1 MNKVVSTERG
11 KGEQVF
17 QVSYEKAMNVEP
29 RLLNEKELL
38 RTNELRETSLLHFY
52 RTGVKSPYS
61 YVCHNVVVSSD
72 SMWVSES

>member
-1 MNKVVSTERG
+1 
-11 KGEQVF
+11 
-17 QVSYEKAMNVEP
+17 MNVEP